1 MALVFVEKGYND
13 FTKSYDLDLLA
24 TNNNMLKFIKRNTRT
39 RCEICSELTIK
50 TPERYQCRRSSVFVV
65 NLEHTESLSQVKNL
79 EAEASLKRFHKKK
92 KQFMVE
98 MIYTGNLHNLPYEC

>member
-24 TNNNMLKFIKRNTRT
+24 TNNNMLKFKKRNTRT
-39 RCEICSELTIK
+39 RCEVCSELTIK

-65 NLEHTESLSQVKNL
+65 NLEHISHLVLVFLLLNLSRSITVGM
-79 EAEASLKRFHKKK
+79 AS
-92 KQFMVE
+92 
-98 MIYTGNLHNLPYEC
+98 